1 MHVLT
6 RIPQITG
13 SKNTGSKTIFALI
26 CDYDNIVLALDSG
39 QKLLEGTKSCP
50 KCGEFVQFKQSK
62 NPDTWVQLDTGE
74 LTFAEYEAEVAGT
87 EIYKDA
93 GEGNCLYP
101 ILGLA
106 GETGEVC
113 EKIKK
118 VWRDSNLAMT
128 DEQCEDILK
137 ECGDVLYYLMRIA
150 NELGSTL
157 SEVAALNINKLQSR
171 KTRDK
176 LGGSG
181 DNR

>member
-1 MHVLT
+1 MHVL
-6 RIPQITG
+6 RKIPLVD
-13 SKNTGSKTIFALI
+13 SSKTLFDLV
-26 CDYDNIVLALDSG
+26 CDYHNVILALDSG

-50 KCGEFVQFKQSK
+50 SCGEFVKFEQSK
-62 NPDTWVQLDTGE
+62 NPDTWMQLDIGD
-74 LTFAEYEAEVAGT
+74 LTFNDYETAVADT
-87 EIYKDA
+87 AIYQDA
-93 GEGNCLYP
+93 GEGNFLYP
-101 ILGLA
+101 TLGLA

-118 VWRDSNLAMT
+118 VWRDNNLAMT

-150 NELGSTL
+150 NELGSDL

-171 KTRDK
+171 KTRGK
-176 LGGSG
+176 LTGSG